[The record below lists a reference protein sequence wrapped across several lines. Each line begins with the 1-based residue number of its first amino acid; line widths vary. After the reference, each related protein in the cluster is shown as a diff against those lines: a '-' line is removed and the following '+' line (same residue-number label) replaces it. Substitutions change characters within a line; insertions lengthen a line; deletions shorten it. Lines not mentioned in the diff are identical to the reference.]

1 MRNSYSAN
9 AVRSAVTSA
18 LTNPFTRS
26 LMISMLMTGFDGSV
40 LIVAGRYVLD
50 AFNEV
55 PWLAVAFCFAAIGL
69 LLTLA
74 RIWFLTFR
82 PARAN

>member
-9 AVRSAVTSA
+9 PVRSAVMSA

-55 PWLAVAFCFAAIGL
+55 PWLAVAFCFAAICL

-82 PARAN
+82 LARAN

>member
-40 LIVAGRYVLD
+40 LIVAGRCVLD
-50 AFNEV
+50 ASNEV
-55 PWLAVAFCFAAIGL
+55 PWLAVAFSFAAIGL
-69 LLTLA
+69 LVTLT
-74 RIWFLTFR
+74 RIWLLTFR
-82 PARAN
+82 LARAD

>member
-1 MRNSYSAN
+1 MRNSHPAD
-9 AVRSAVTSA
+9 AVRSSVTSA

-82 PARAN
+82 LARAN

>member
-40 LIVAGRYVLD
+40 LIVAGRWVFDPSMKFPGWRLR
-50 AFNEV
+50 
-55 PWLAVAFCFAAIGL
+55 LASLPSAYS
-69 LLTLA
+69 
-74 RIWFLTFR
+74 
-82 PARAN
+82 

>member
-1 MRNSYSAN
+1 MRNSCSAN
-9 AVRSAVTSA
+9 AARSAVTSA
-18 LTNPFTRS
+18 LTNPFARS

-40 LIVAGRYVLD
+40 LIVAGRWVFD

-82 PARAN
+82 LARDN

>member
-9 AVRSAVTSA
+9 PVRSAVIS
-18 LTNPFTRS
+18 LTNQFTRN

-40 LIVAGRYVLD
+40 LIVAGRCVLD

-69 LLTLA
+69 LLTLT
-74 RIWFLTFR
+74 RI
-82 PARAN
+82 

>member
-1 MRNSYSAN
+1 MRNSCSAHP
-9 AVRSAVTSA
+9 VRSAVISA
-18 LTNPFTRS
+18 LTNQFTRN

-40 LIVAGRYVLD
+40 LIVAGRCVLD

-69 LLTLA
+69 TPDT
-74 RIWFLTFR
+74 RS
-82 PARAN
+82 NGS

>member
-9 AVRSAVTSA
+9 AARSAVTSA

-26 LMISMLMTGFDGSV
+26 LMISMLMTGFDASV

-82 PARAN
+82 LARAN